1 MQVISME
8 EEIKLIVKELE
19 SIFTID
25 GRGRPEKASTFLRLI
40 DNYGSGQVIAAIK
53 KISERKNL

>member
-1 MQVISME
+1 ME